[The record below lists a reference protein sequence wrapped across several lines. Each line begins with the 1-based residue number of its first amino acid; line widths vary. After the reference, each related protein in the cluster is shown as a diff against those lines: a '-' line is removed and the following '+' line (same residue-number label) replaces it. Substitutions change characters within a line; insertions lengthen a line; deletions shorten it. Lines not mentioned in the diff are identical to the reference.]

1 MIKHLNIKVFGLV
14 RNVGFRRKA
23 VERARSLKLNGF
35 VRNEPDGSVYI
46 EAEGDESKLQTFL
59 DWCRKGPS
67 FAKVQEVSFKE
78 SLVKNYKQFVI
89 EY

>member
-1 MIKHLNIKVFGLV
+1 MIKHLNIRVLGEVQNVNFRADAV
-14 RNVGFRRKA
+14 RQARQSEIKGFA
-23 VERARSLKLNGF
+23 
-35 VRNEPDGSVYI
+35 RNEPDNSVYI
-46 EAEGDESKLQTFL
+46 EAEGEELNLQDFL

-67 FAKVQEVSFKE
+67 FAKVQEVSFEE